1 MHPWQGVLPCGSGG
15 GGLEFGPRLEFISKS
30 LSILPDLRWVSS
42 GDEPSPTFSRI
53 SSTFSSGKGSPPTP
67 PVTPSSPMELCSIN
81 SKQVSA
87 AFSALPAFYK
97 FHLAK
102 NSPVLNP
109 SIKVFSLAGGG
120 GGVLCA
126 HTGQPS
132 LYLLDNPIC
141 LSVGVQTFW
150 SSRPQGA
157 AGVQLS
163 AIVALLG
170 EGRCAAGTGDE
181 LEQETCFS
189 RQQCLR
195 THPSPVTS
203 DLLPFPRPGDCA
215 SPLLPQHP
223 RSVLPFFLHL
233 SIHMPILPPIHPPNP
248 QSQSR
253 SVSQGI

>member
-120 GGVLCA
+120 GGSCVPIL
-126 HTGQPS
+126 GSPPS
-132 LYLLDNPIC
+132 IC
-141 LSVGVQTFW
+141 LTTPSACQLGCRLSGVPVLRAQ
-150 SSRPQGA
+150 P
-157 AGVQLS
+157 V
-163 AIVALLG
+163 
-170 EGRCAAGTGDE
+170 
-181 LEQETCFS
+181 FS
-189 RQQCLR
+189 
-195 THPSPVTS
+195 
-203 DLLPFPRPGDCA
+203 
-215 SPLLPQHP
+215 
-223 RSVLPFFLHL
+223 
-233 SIHMPILPPIHPPNP
+233 
-248 QSQSR
+248 
-253 SVSQGI
+253 